1 MRSSMM
7 LDAFQIVTG
16 APSTCRRPGP
26 LAAPTNC
33 HYESF
38 QVCRVRIPARVPT
51 VEEWRC
57 LNRALACDA
66 PQP

>member
-1 MRSSMM
+1 MM

-26 LAAPTNC
+26 LAAPANC
-33 HYESF
+33 HYELF

-51 VEEWRC
+51 VERM
-57 LNRALACDA
+57 ALLE
-66 PQP
+66 QSSGM